1 MSKAVPVSFRLQ
13 PEINEELGRV
23 ATSMDRPKSWVI
35 ERAVKD
41 YLELQAW
48 QLAAIDAG
56 IADADAGNLVP
67 HEDVVAWVKSWGTD
81 DELPMPE

>member
-1 MSKAVPVSFRLQ
+1 MSKAVPVSVRLQ
-13 PEINEELGRV
+13 PEINEELARV
-23 ATSMDRPKSWVI
+23 ATTMDRPKSWVI

>member
-1 MSKAVPVSFRLQ
+1 MSKSVPVSVRLQ
-13 PEINEELGRV
+13 PETNEELARV
-23 ATSMDRPKSWVI
+23 ATSMDRPKSWII
-35 ERAVKD
+35 EKAVKD

-67 HEDVVAWVKSWGTD
+67 HEDVVAWVNSWGTE